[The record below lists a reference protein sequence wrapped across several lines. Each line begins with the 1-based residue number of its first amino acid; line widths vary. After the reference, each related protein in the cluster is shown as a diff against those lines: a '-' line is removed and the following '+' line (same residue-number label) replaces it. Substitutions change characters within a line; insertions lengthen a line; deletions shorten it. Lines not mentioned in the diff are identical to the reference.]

1 MTSRKKRAGDPMG
14 GFRPE
19 SIMTVRR
26 VHEPL
31 KSTVLLTHWCES
43 GELIAFSASIGMPM
57 NGAGNTDVV
66 CTNGD
71 TNVHVGNQLVDEVMV
86 VREIWFEIPKV
97 APARLQLPLPC
108 GKRRDYSVGDED
120 VRQILDCT
128 TLSFFVGGDR
138 PFLRQRLSSAVK
150 GPESAAEVVW
160 RGVFKL
166 KTPVEIRRIE
176 KFWVTLAWPERKPSF
191 DRICGDVEARP
202 RIPIVIYLVP

>member
-1 MTSRKKRAGDPMG
+1 MG
-14 GFRPE
+14 GFVPGP
-19 SIMTVRR
+19 ITAVRR

-31 KSTVLLTHWCES
+31 KSTVLLPGDCVS

-57 NGAGNTDVV
+57 NGAGNTNVI

-71 TNVHVGNQLVDEVMV
+71 TNVLVGNQLVDEGMI
-86 VREIWFEIPKV
+86 VREVWFEIPKV

-108 GKRRDYSVGDED
+108 GKRRDYCVGEED
-120 VRQILDCT
+120 VRQILDST
-128 TLSFFVGGDR
+128 TLAFFVGGDR
-138 PFLRQRLSSAVK
+138 PFLRQRLSAAIK

-166 KTPVEIRRIE
+166 KSPVEIRRIE
-176 KFWVTLAWPERKPSF
+176 KFWVTLAWPERKPTF
-191 DRICGDVEARP
+191 DKICADSEVRP